1 MLPELVILIKGLVN
15 ASRSTACAM
24 ALQLGIIYIYAILTD
39 TAKPK
44 KK

>member
-1 MLPELVILIKGLVN
+1 MAFPMPPLPPVIYLTIVP
-15 ASRSTACAM
+15 T
-24 ALQLGIIYIYAILTD
+24 IYIYAILTD